1 MIELPFNRKELKVKQ
16 FRTFLEQ
23 HGAFMIAPTNEW
35 EILRYRERG
44 RDSGAIVIYQ
54 NKRGRLN
61 WQSNAAKHYRAW
73 QKGEDPFIVSEEAVK
88 RRPALDLATD
98 ASYALNCGSWGAV
111 LFAPAILDIEASGRF
126 KGSVRSSTSAEARA
140 AANALHHF
148 IASGD
153 ILPGDQVRLVCDNI
167 NVVRYISEGHNSKL
181 ADISEP
187 ILHMRTLAASHE
199 LILRS
204 VWVKGH
210 QQPHISTHARLNVRC
225 DRLAKEAWRAV

>member
-1 MIELPFNRKELKVKQ
+1 MIELPFSRAELKVKQ

-73 QKGEDPFIVSEEAVK
+73 KKGEDPFTVPEEAIK
-88 RRPALDLATD
+88 QRPLLDLATD
-98 ASYALNCGSWGAV
+98 ASYALNVGSWGAV
-111 LFAPAILDIEASGRF
+111 LFAPALLDIEVSGCL
-126 KGSVRSSTSAEARA
+126 KGPVRSSTSAEARA
-140 AANALHHF
+140 AANALQHF
-148 IASGD
+148 IRFGN
-153 ILPGDQVRLVCDNI
+153 ILPGDQVRLVCDNM
-167 NVVRYISEGHNSKL
+167 NVVRYISQGHNSKL
-181 ADISEP
+181 SDIAEP
-187 ILHMRTLAASHE
+187 IQHMRALAAAHE
-199 LILRS
+199 LILKA

-210 QQPHISTHARLNVRC
+210 QQPHVSTHARLNVRC
-225 DRLAKEAWRAV
+225 DRLAKEAWRAI

>member
-1 MIELPFNRKELKVKQ
+1 MIELPFSRAELKVKQ
-16 FRTFLEQ
+16 FRSFLEQ

-44 RDSGAIVIYQ
+44 REKGAIVLYQ

-61 WQSNAAKHYRAW
+61 WQSDAAKHYRAW
-73 QKGEDPFIVSEEAVK
+73 QKGEDPFIVPEEAVK

-98 ASYALNCGSWGAV
+98 ASFALNSGSWGAV
-111 LFAPAILDIEASGRF
+111 LFAPAWIDVEASGCL
-126 KGSVRSSTSAEARA
+126 KAPVRSSTSAEARA

-153 ILPGDQVRLVCDNI
+153 IIPGDQVRLVCDNI
-167 NVVRYISEGHNSKL
+167 NVVRYVSEGHNSKL

-199 LILRS
+199 LILRAT
-204 VWVKGH
+204 WVKGH
-210 QQPHISTHARLNVRC
+210 QQPHVSTHARLNVRC